1 MKLKLVQS
9 KIRMILQNSKLLTT
23 LRSYFVGQTRQ
34 LHTAVTVVAAYTAL
48 GWFGCPALYEALA
61 LLADVP
67 GLEEIIPTLH
77 PMLSGLVVAALA
89 WSAPGVYRAML
100 AQDAKD
106 REMLNRSLTIT
117 GRLP

>member
-34 LHTAVTVVAAYTAL
+34 LHTAVTVIAAYTAL

-100 AQDAKD
+100 ALDAKD